1 MIKKAGVVVTLIAS
15 VAFLTSGCMCMHK
28 KGVKT
33 APKQVKVEKPVTT
46 TATVQKPEQ
55 AATINQ
61 AQLKSIFQDIHF
73 NFDKYNLTYIH
84 KWGINQNVPAVLD
97 RIAEYM
103 KKHPNIRIRIE
114 GNCDERGT
122 VEYNL
127 VLGWKRAMAA
137 KQYLVSKG
145 ISPDRI
151 EIISYGKSRPL
162 DPRHNEYAWAKNR
175 RDHFVILSK

>member
-1 MIKKAGVVVTLIAS
+1 MIKKAGVIATAIAS
-15 VAFLTSGCMCMHK
+15 IAFLTSGCACMHK
-28 KGVKT
+28 KCVKT

-46 TATVQKPEQ
+46 TVKAPTT
-55 AATINQ
+55 ASTISQ
-61 AQLKSIFQDIHF
+61 QQLKSIFQDIHF
-73 NFDKYNLTYIH
+73 NFNKYNLCYID
-84 KWGINQNVPAVLD
+84 KWGIKQNVPEVLD
-97 RIAEYM
+97 RIAQYM
-103 KKHPNIRIRIE
+103 KKHPKIRIRIE

-162 DPRHNEYAWAKNR
+162 DPRHNPYAWAKNR

>member
-1 MIKKAGVVVTLIAS
+1 MIKKTGAIVSAI
-15 VAFLTSGCMCMHK
+15 VATAFITSGCMCMHK
-28 KGVKT
+28 NCVKS
-33 APKQVKVEKPVTT
+33 APKQVKVEKPVTSNVQ
-46 TATVQKPEQ
+46 TASISQQ
-55 AATINQ
+55 
-61 AQLKSIFQDIHF
+61 QLKSIFQDIHF
-73 NFDKYNLTYIH
+73 NFNKYNLTYID
-84 KWGINQNVPAVLD
+84 KWGIKQNVPAVLD
-97 RIAEYM
+97 RIAQYM
-103 KKHPNIRIRIE
+103 KKHPNIKIRIE

-151 EIISYGKSRPL
+151 EIISYGKSRPI
-162 DPRHNEYAWAKNR
+162 DPRHNPYAWAKNR